1 MMKKSRNRRRRIAR
15 LTSREI
21 KNCEFFAITGR
32 RIKACKVEVKFQRD
46 NKTIGSVAFIE
57 DAPHKQTI
65 IRWYDHHYY
74 SLPYG
79 AKEAKPLNMTLA
91 KWKTINND

>member
-1 MMKKSRNRRRRIAR
+1 MKKSRNRRSRIHK
-15 LTSREI
+15 LTTKDII
-21 KNCEFFAITGR
+21 KCEYFASEGR
-32 RIKACKVEVKFQRD
+32 KINAHKVELKFLRGD
-46 NKTIGSVAFIE
+46 NIVASFAVID

-65 IRWYDHHYY
+65 IRWHDHRYFA
-74 SLPYG
+74 LRFG

>member
-1 MMKKSRNRRRRIAR
+1 MKKSKKQRKRIAK
-15 LTSREI
+15 LTAKDII
-21 KNCEFFAITGR
+21 KCEYFASEGR
-32 RIKACKVEVKFQRD
+32 KMNAHKVKLKFLRA

-57 DAPHKQTI
+57 DTPHKQTV
-65 IRWYDHHYY
+65 IRWYDHRYFA
-74 SLPYG
+74 LRFG

>member
-1 MMKKSRNRRRRIAR
+1 MKKSRNRRRRTAK
-15 LTSREI
+15 LTAKDI
-21 KNCEFFAITGR
+21 VMCEFFALEGR
-32 RIKACKVEVKFQRD
+32 QMNAHKVEIKFLRA

-57 DAPHKQTI
+57 DTPHKQTI
-65 IRWYDHHYY
+65 IRWYDHRYFA
-74 SLPYG
+74 LRYG

>member
-1 MMKKSRNRRRRIAR
+1 MNAH
-15 LTSREI
+15 
-21 KNCEFFAITGR
+21 
-32 RIKACKVEVKFQRD
+32 KVEIKFQRA

-57 DAPHKQTI
+57 DTPHKQTV
-65 IRWYDHHYY
+65 IRWYDHRYFA
-74 SLPYG
+74 LRFG

>member
-1 MMKKSRNRRRRIAR
+1 M
-15 LTSREI
+15 
-21 KNCEFFAITGR
+21 CEFFALEGR
-32 RIKACKVEVKFQRD
+32 QMNAHKVEIKFLRA

-57 DAPHKQTI
+57 DTPHKQTI
-65 IRWYDHHYY
+65 IRWYDHRYFA
-74 SLPYG
+74 LRYG